1 MKRGNNSKQ
10 GIENSGSHETFVS
23 FKIAQSDESASDTS
37 IMTIVRAT
45 IKAILKTERD
55 INIIAPTI
63 QNQPPMITRKNGC
76 IPAAEETKLIRQY
89 IHKGIMTK
97 EAFHGIL
104 SIEKEPILLD
114 LLTHAKLKKLH
125 YMHKVLQLPFGV
137 SQVFM
142 AGVLYGTMAQENRNM
157 LADHITSKMA
167 NHLQGKLIQVQAS

>member
-1 MKRGNNSKQ
+1 
-10 GIENSGSHETFVS
+10 
-23 FKIAQSDESASDTS
+23 
-37 IMTIVRAT
+37 MTIVRAT

-104 SIEKEPILLD
+104 SIEKLISMD
-114 LLTHAKLKKLH
+114 LLTPTKIKN
-125 YMHKVLQLPFGV
+125 YM
-137 SQVFM
+137 
-142 AGVLYGTMAQENRNM
+142 
-157 LADHITSKMA
+157 ICTSFF
-167 NHLQGKLIQVQAS
+167 S